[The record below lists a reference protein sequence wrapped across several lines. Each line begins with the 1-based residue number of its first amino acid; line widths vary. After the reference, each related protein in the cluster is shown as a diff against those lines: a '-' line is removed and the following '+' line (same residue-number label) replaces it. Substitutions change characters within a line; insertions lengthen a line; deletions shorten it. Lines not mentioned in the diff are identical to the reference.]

1 MTRLNLVSVAA
12 FKFRDFHFNSLMSSV
27 GTILFPG
34 RFKKALEAGAV
45 LPAVAMVGLG
55 LSPDGEEQL

>member
-1 MTRLNLVSVAA
+1 
-12 FKFRDFHFNSLMSSV
+12 MSSV